1 MGTMPLSILPAL
13 ALLVT
18 LLRGKGFA
26 ASRRAVGAVQAL
38 CQAGLAQPSQDGW
51 TILLTPQGEDIAKI
65 LDARRLSALRIK
77 RQEAYQ
83 RWYALDQGEVAS
95 SQEVRQALDTFEW
108 YDHCMMRREH
118 LNYPL
123 TSQDKL
129 FISSAW

>member
-26 ASRRAVGAVQAL
+26 ASQRALSAVQAL
-38 CQAGLAQPSQDGW
+38 CQAGLAKPSLDGW
-51 TILLTPQGEDIAKI
+51 TILLMPQGKDIAKA
-65 LDARRLSALRIK
+65 LEARRLPALRIK

-83 RWYALDQGEVAS
+83 YWWDLEYESYLNDP
-95 SQEVRQALDTFEW
+95 QEVRQALNTFEW

-118 LNYPL
+118 MNHP
-123 TSQDKL
+123 
-129 FISSAW
+129 IV